1 MSCNR
6 VKMLLGE
13 VARAMPT
20 KTGWDVL
27 VIARSQATTIN
38 YHELEASVAAL
49 LRRGNDSG
57 R

>member
-1 MSCNR
+1 VSCNR